1 MGPHCSIWHHWSC
14 SVNWLPWAVAG
25 YLRFSISWLRSY
37 LSNRIF
43 SVKMGNSSSSSADVP
58 CGIPQGSFLVS
69 ILYSLKY
76 ITKYQWSHLE
86 IVGKDTVLGFF
97 LCFYTDHVLSSA
109 TSSSPALLKN
119 CSYSSNWSE
128 WGMFFTSFYCAWG
141 RCTGM
146 LPFCCFF
153 WETHIISRTFKGKKK
168 SVCENNPYLTDG
180 KFADSII

>member
-97 LCFYTDHVLSSA
+97 FMLLHRSCFKFCNFFFSCLAQKLLLLLQLVWMRHVFHQFLLCLGPVYWDASI
-109 TSSSPALLKN
+109 LLFLLGN
-119 CSYSSNWSE
+119 SHN
-128 WGMFFTSFYCAWG
+128 FPNLQ
-141 RCTGM
+141 R
-146 LPFCCFF
+146 
-153 WETHIISRTFKGKKK
+153 KKK
-168 SVCENNPYLTDG
+168 ICMWE
-180 KFADSII
+180 